1 MHGAAHVQHDRIC
14 YTQCIIIV
22 VMYMQAMCNMQKLKV
37 QLTGVLTH
45 GRGAYV
51 FWQYNQF
58 SCDSNQTVTVLLRCL
73 EELSPLPETLY
84 LQMDNCTGQN
94 KNKFVLS
101 FLYYLVQTKVFRKV
115 YILSLLA

>member
-1 MHGAAHVQHDRIC
+1 MH
-14 YTQCIIIV
+14 
-22 VMYMQAMCNMQKLKV
+22 MQAMCNMQKLKV

-51 FWQYNQF
+51 FLQYNQF

-115 YILSLLA
+115 YILA